1 MSVMSRKGNI
11 ILIGMPAS
19 GKSTVGVILAKIC
32 GKDFIDTDLVIHGK
46 AGARLEE
53 IIEKEGIDS
62 FLKYEEEALLGINVT
77 DTVIA
82 TGGSAV
88 YSAAAMK
95 HLSEGGTVV
104 YLKVGLDELKRRL
117 NGLKERGV
125 VIRPGESLE
134 EMYGL
139 RSKLY
144 ESYADMCVSE
154 DGSRLEDTVSAV
166 AEMLG
171 NL

>member
-1 MSVMSRKGNI
+1 M
-11 ILIGMPAS
+11 
-19 GKSTVGVILAKIC
+19 
-32 GKDFIDTDLVIHGK
+32 
-46 AGARLEE
+46 
-53 IIEKEGIDS
+53 
-62 FLKYEEEALLGINVT
+62 
-77 DTVIA
+77 
-82 TGGSAV
+82 
-88 YSAAAMK
+88 
-95 HLSEGGTVV
+95 
-104 YLKVGLDELKRRL
+104 GLDELKRRL

-134 EMYGL
+134 EMYEL

-154 DGSRLEDTVSAV
+154 DGSRLEDTVRAV